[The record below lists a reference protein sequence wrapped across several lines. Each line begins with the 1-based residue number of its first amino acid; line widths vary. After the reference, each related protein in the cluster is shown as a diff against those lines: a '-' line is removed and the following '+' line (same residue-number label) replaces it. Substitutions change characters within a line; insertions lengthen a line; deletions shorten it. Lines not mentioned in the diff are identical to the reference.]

1 MARSTYL
8 PKAGF
13 YALAAFFSAEA
24 SAQNANNQ
32 FGSSYYNQT
41 YQHGLALPH
50 VPLPSG
56 SDEFRAADGTACC
69 SNTASNDAYLDV
81 GAIGSQD
88 VEGSSIGGTFYGRII
103 MPLGPKPKRLDCT
116 HLYTL
121 EIERLRHELQLVR
134 MGAGGKHV
142 PSSADVAEVPVA
154 APSGGKAKKATW
166 QTEGWSTPG
175 RGKPGGQAAAGDQ
188 GAIDRTTVVPP
199 RKSSAQKLGGPTPS
213 QHVSSHP
220 VSSLA
225 GFDEIQLAAARARRA
240 GVVSQPAAEVG
251 SGWVTIVD
259 RSR

>member
-1 MARSTYL
+1 MARSTYI
-8 PKAGF
+8 PRAGF

-24 SAQNANNQ
+24 SAQTVGNPY
-32 FGSSYYNQT
+32 GSSYYNQT

-56 SDEFRAADGTACC
+56 SDEFRAADGTACR

-81 GAIGSQD
+81 GAIGTQD
-88 VEGSSIGGTFYGRII
+88 VDGASIGGTFYGRII

-134 MGAGGKHV
+134 MGAGNKHV

-154 APSGGKAKKATW
+154 QPAGGKPKKSSW
-166 QTEGWSTPG
+166 QTDGWSTPG
-175 RGKPGGQAAAGDQ
+175 RGKPASQAAAADN
-188 GAIDRTTVVPP
+188 AALDRATVVPA
-199 RKSSAQKLGGPTPS
+199 RKPGANKLGGPAPRIAA
-213 QHVSSHP
+213 QP
-220 VSSLA
+220 VSFGA
-225 GFDEIQLAAARARRA
+225 GAEPPL
-240 GVVSQPAAEVG
+240 AEVG

-259 RSR
+259 RAR

>member
-1 MARSTYL
+1 MARSTYI
-8 PKAGF
+8 PRAGF

-24 SAQNANNQ
+24 SAQSAGNPY
-32 FGSSYYNQT
+32 GSSYYNQT

-56 SDEFRAADGTACC
+56 SDEFRAADGTACR

-116 HLYTL
+116 QLYTL

-134 MGAGGKHV
+134 MGAGNKHV
-142 PSSADVAEVPVA
+142 PSPADVSEVPVA
-154 APSGGKAKKATW
+154 SPGGGKTKKASW
-166 QTEGWSTPG
+166 QTDGWSTPG
-175 RGKPGGQAAAGDQ
+175 RGKSTEQASAAGQ
-188 GAIDRTTVVPP
+188 GSLDRATVVPARRP
-199 RKSSAQKLGGPTPS
+199 VANKLGGPAPRFSTE
-213 QHVSSHP
+213 P
-220 VSSLA
+220 VSFGDGA
-225 GFDEIQLAAARARRA
+225 KQQR
-240 GVVSQPAAEVG
+240 AEVG

-259 RSR
+259 RTR